1 MEIYITTNE
10 EGFLTGYST
19 SECVPGKKI
28 EIDENDLFFHRGFAS
43 YKYIAN
49 QLIFDEE
56 KEKEFQYEKT
66 LQEAM
71 LSTEEQLLT
80 TQEALVELYEQNT
93 KLEQQLIDTQL
104 AMVDMYEANL

>member
-19 SECVPGKKI
+19 SECTPGKKI
-28 EIDENDLFFHRGFAS
+28 EIDENDLFFRRGFAS

-49 QLIFDEE
+49 QLIFDEN

-80 TQEALVELYEQNT
+80 MQEALVELYEQNT
-93 KLEQQLIDTQL
+93 KLGQQLIDTQL

>member
-1 MEIYITTNE
+1 MEIYITTNN

-19 SECVPGKKI
+19 SECTPGKKI
-28 EIDENDLFFHRGFAS
+28 DIDENDAFFQRGFAS

-49 QLIFDEE
+49 QLIFDEN

-66 LQEAM
+66 LQDAIP
-71 LSTEEQLLT
+71 SAADQLLT

>member
-1 MEIYITTNE
+1 MEIYITTNN
-10 EGFLTGYST
+10 EGFLTGYSK
-19 SECVPGKKI
+19 SECMPGKKI
-28 EIDENDLFFHRGFAS
+28 EINKNDVFFQRGFAS
-43 YKYIAN
+43 YKYLGN

-56 KEKEFQYEKT
+56 KEKEFQHNKT

-71 LSTEEQLLT
+71 PSAEEQLLT
-80 TQEALVELYEQNT
+80 TQEALVELFEQNT

>member
-1 MEIYITTNE
+1 MEIYITTNN

-19 SECVPGKKI
+19 SECTPGKKI
-28 EIDENDLFFHRGFAS
+28 DIDENDAFFQRGFAS
-43 YKYIAN
+43 YKYKAN

-56 KEKEFQYEKT
+56 KEKEFQHKKT

-71 LSTEEQLLT
+71 PSAEEQLLT

-93 KLEQQLIDTQL
+93 KLEQQLLDTQL

>member
-1 MEIYITTNE
+1 MEIYITTNN
-10 EGFLTGYST
+10 EGYLTGYST
-19 SECVPGKKI
+19 SECTPGKKI
-28 EIDENDLFFHRGFAS
+28 DIDENDAFFQRGFAS
-43 YKYIAN
+43 YKYKAN
-49 QLIFDEE
+49 QLIFDEN
-56 KEKEFQYEKT
+56 KEKEFQYEKK

>member
-1 MEIYITTNE
+1 MEIYITTNN

-19 SECVPGKKI
+19 SECKPGKKI
-28 EIDENDLFFHRGFAS
+28 VIDENDLFFERGFAS

-56 KEKEFQYEKT
+56 KEKEFQHDKM
-66 LQEAM
+66 LQDAIP
-71 LSTEEQLLT
+71 SATEQLLT

>member
-28 EIDENDLFFHRGFAS
+28 EIDENDVFFQRGFAS
-43 YKYIAN
+43 YKYKVN
-49 QLIFDEE
+49 QLIFDEN

-93 KLEQQLIDTQL
+93 KLGQQLIDTQL

>member
-1 MEIYITTNE
+1 MEIYITTNN

-28 EIDENDLFFHRGFAS
+28 KIDENDVFFQRGFAS
-43 YKYIAN
+43 YKYIGN
-49 QLIFDEE
+49 QLIFDEN
-56 KEKEFQYEKT
+56 KEKEFQYEKK
-66 LQEAM
+66 LQDAIP
-71 LSTEEQLLT
+71 SAAEQLLT

-93 KLEQQLIDTQL
+93 KLGQQLIDTQL

>member
-1 MEIYITTNE
+1 MEIYITTNN

-19 SECVPGKKI
+19 SECTPGKKI
-28 EIDENDLFFHRGFAS
+28 EINENDVFFQRGFAS
-43 YKYIAN
+43 YKYLGN

-56 KEKEFQYEKT
+56 KEKELQYKKA
-66 LQEAM
+66 LQEAKP
-71 LSTEEQLLT
+71 SAEEQILT
-80 TQEALVELYEQNT
+80 TQEALVDMYEQNT